1 MATVTPPYADPGLAS
16 FEVMDTYQQTFL
28 LGGNHPELKPAVSK
42 AIPNSVSYAQFL
54 VVGKNAA
61 GQLVPATEGSNPA
74 AATGVLTFSA
84 VGTAA
89 DTITV
94 GGVVYTLV
102 AAADAPYEVT
112 IGASATATAA
122 NLVAVI
128 NGTDA
133 NDTPAHPDVSASSAA
148 AVLTLS
154 ARQAGLLGN
163 SVTTTEAGTG
173 ASFGAATLTG
183 GAAQG
188 GVQAIGVLAHAASLG
203 ASGTGTGTFWY
214 SGCFN
219 IDALIWDASFDTDA
233 KKLAAFEGA
242 PTPTTIIAAKRGA

>member
-1 MATVTPPYADPGLAS
+1 MATVTPPYADPGRAS
-16 FEVMDTYQQTFL
+16 FEVMDDYAQNFL
-28 LGGNHPELKPAVSK
+28 LAGSHPELKPAVSK
-42 AIPNSVSYAQFL
+42 PLPNNVSYAQFL

-74 AATGVLTFSA
+74 AATGAITFSG

-89 DTITV
+89 DTVTI

-102 AAADAPYEVT
+102 AAADADYEVT
-112 IGASATATAA
+112 IGGSAAATAA
-122 NLVAVI
+122 NLAAVI
-128 NGTDA
+128 NGTDP
-133 NDTPAHPDVSASSAA
+133 NTTPAHPDVSASVVG
-148 AVLTLS
+148 AVVTLT
-154 ARQAGLLGN
+154 ARQPGLVGN
-163 SVTTTEAGTG
+163 SVTTVESGTG
-173 ASFGAATLTG
+173 ASFAAATLTG
-183 GAAQG
+183 GADQG
-188 GVQAIGVLAHAASLG
+188 GVQAIGVLAHAAALG

-219 IDALIWDASFDTDA
+219 IDALVWDASFDSDA